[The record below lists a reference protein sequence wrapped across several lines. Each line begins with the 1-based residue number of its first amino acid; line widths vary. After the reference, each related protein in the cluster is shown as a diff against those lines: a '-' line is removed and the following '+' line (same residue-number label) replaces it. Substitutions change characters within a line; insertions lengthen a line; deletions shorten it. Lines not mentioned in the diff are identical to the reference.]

1 MKYSNVTQ
9 RTINYI
15 EQHLT
20 SKMSLDDFAKNAGYS
35 KFHLT
40 RVFKQEVGMAISE
53 YIRMRRLAVAAML
66 LMHSEESILMIA
78 LELQFQ
84 SQEAFTRSF
93 RETYAMP
100 PGKYRKMMKTLIGLE
115 ENEMENES
123 QAYEQ
128 SPIKGWFLSGSHP
141 WHYTI
146 GVDEKVFHSGAKSGV
161 LQSSSQEVEDTEQ
174 FGTMMQSF
182 QADDY
187 LGKRL
192 KMSCYLKS
200 EDAYKCAAWCRV
212 DNAAGDSIQF
222 DNMHNRLITGTTE
235 WNYYSI
241 VLDVPEDSASIHFG
255 VLLIG
260 KGKVWADGFRFE
272 VVDHKTPVTNTLD
285 QVKLPKQPLNLDF
298 SE

>member
-9 RTINYI
+9 RTIHYI
-15 EQHLT
+15 EEFLAST
-20 SKMSLDDFAKNAGYS
+20 IYLDDISQLVGYS

-40 RVFKQEVGMAISE
+40 RIFKQETGLAISE
-53 YIRMRRLAVAAML
+53 YIRMRRLAMAAML
-66 LMHSEESILMIA
+66 LMHTNESILKIA

-93 RETYAMP
+93 RELYAMP
-100 PGKYRKMMKTLIGLE
+100 PGKYRKMMSTLI
-115 ENEMENES
+115 EMEEHQMNNDS
-123 QAYEQ
+123 QA
-128 SPIKGWFLSGSHP
+128 KGWFLSGSHP
-141 WHYTI
+141 QQYAF
-146 GVDEKVFHSGAKSGV
+146 GVDEKVFHSGKKSGV
-161 LQSSSQEVEDTEQ
+161 LYSVDETEETGASEAQ

-182 QADDY
+182 RADDY
-187 LGKRL
+187 KGKRI

-200 EDAYKCAAWCRV
+200 EDADKCSAWCRV

-222 DNMHNRLITGTTE
+222 DKMDNRSIVGTTD

-241 VLDVPEDSASIHFG
+241 VLDVPEESVSIHFG

-260 KGKVWADGFRFE
+260 KGKVWADHR
-272 VVDHKTPVTNTLD
+272 TPVTNMMATD
-285 QVKLPKQPLNLDF
+285 TLPKQPSNLDF